1 MNLRKLALPLTIAFL
16 LTLSVFTLSAIE
28 YDGPLHDSGTDEPC
42 LGPEDPFC
50 GEGGGGGDPYEGPC
64 KLCTATTL
72 DDGTPT
78 SVTCKSD
85 ARGKGD
91 ECSASFDSEGNVEC
105 TVKGSC

>member
-1 MNLRKLALPLTIAFL
+1 MNLRKLILPLTIAFL

-28 YDGPLHDSGTDEPC
+28 HDGPLHDSGTDEPC
-42 LGPEDPFC
+42 LGSEDPFC
-50 GEGGGGGDPYEGPC
+50 DDGGGGGTYTGPC
-64 KLCTATTL
+64 KVCTATSL

-85 ARGKGD
+85 ASGKGD
-91 ECSASFDSEGNVEC
+91 ECSAKFDSEGNATC